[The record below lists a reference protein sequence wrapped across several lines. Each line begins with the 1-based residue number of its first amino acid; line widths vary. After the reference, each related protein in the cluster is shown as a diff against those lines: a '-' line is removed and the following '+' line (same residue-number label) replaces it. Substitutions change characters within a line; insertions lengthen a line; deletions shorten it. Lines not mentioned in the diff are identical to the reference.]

1 MICLYFI
8 LMVNIM
14 FMKMLYQQYEHINK
28 YFYAYVYS
36 FLTIVSLCRNK
47 KKLDGK
53 IKVSSMH
60 NVEKF

>member
-28 YFYAYVYS
+28 YFYAYVYA
-36 FLTIVSLCRNK
+36 FLTIVSLCRNQK
-47 KKLDGK
+47 EIGWQ
-53 IKVSSMH
+53 
-60 NVEKF
+60 N